1 MTIDVPPEQLAAL
14 AGGLHA
20 AGEEAAHLTA
30 RLGRTAPVGGP
41 VQPGVEVF
49 LDATRAAADALAGEL
64 HWLGDTVAA
73 VAASWLALDA
83 SQPAPSGRR
92 APE

>member
-14 AGGLHA
+14 ARGLHA
-20 AGEEAAHLTA
+20 AGEEAAAVTG
-30 RLGRTAPVGGP
+30 RLGGAAPVGGP
-41 VQPGVEVF
+41 LQPGVDAF
-49 LDATRAAADALAGEL
+49 LDVLLTATAALTGEL

-83 SQPAPSGRR
+83 SQPAPTGIRT
-92 APE
+92 PQ